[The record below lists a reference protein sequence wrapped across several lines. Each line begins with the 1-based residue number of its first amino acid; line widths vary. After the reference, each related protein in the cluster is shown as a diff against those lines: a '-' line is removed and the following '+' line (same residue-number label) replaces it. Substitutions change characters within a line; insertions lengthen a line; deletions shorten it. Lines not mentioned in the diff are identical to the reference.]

1 MKNHINIGSRHAELE
16 EYLAEEEEE
25 DLEMDVL
32 DYWRRCEVRWPNL
45 AKMVSSSTCLRTARV
60 VSRRRA
66 RLLCGGA
73 DALRFAQ
80 VPQRPL
86 ARALSLL
93 GVQHPVGGCAQG
105 DG

>member
-45 AKMVSSSTCLRTARV
+45 AKMVKQAVLRTARV
-60 VSRRRA
+60 VSPHW
-66 RLLCGGA
+66 
-73 DALRFAQ
+73 
-80 VPQRPL
+80 PQSPW
-86 ARALSLL
+86 
-93 GVQHPVGGCAQG
+93 
-105 DG
+105 